1 MISGRNPGSAA
12 FGYEGAATPESPFL
26 GFTETGVSWHK
37 LIRTAYKAHGQA
49 DGNATLQTLFIDHD
63 FLTYHEDQS
72 GEFGTTYTFVYWQVN
87 QTLPTAFEDIHLNNR
102 DVRANLTLAWRKGEA
117 IQAARTRADQLLKTY
132 VDAGDQQA
140 SFAAVLPEADA
151 VQSFMTAPVTFL
163 RASPT
168 SGPRGG
174 MQIGLQSNT
183 INRELTAGQIAE
195 NEKTSDFSEM
205 HSPRQIPDIYDA
217 IAGQESGASLMFTKM
232 EIGKQSVMVIPDST
246 ARFFYVVRKIET
258 IKSQGA
264 DPPPANSIDG
274 FRNMVQYLR
283 SGTMGS
289 GDFSQIMNAGATD
302 TMYRGGQQAP
312 GTAGMIS
319 NAFMS
324 YLRQAHSFN
333 TDFNQ

>member
-1 MISGRNPGSAA
+1 MISGRNPGSEA
-12 FGYEGAATPESPFL
+12 FGYEGTVTPESPFL
-26 GFTETGVSWHK
+26 GFTEGGLSWHK
-37 LIRTAYKAHGQA
+37 LIRTAYKAHGQP
-49 DGNATLQTLFIDHD
+49 DGNTTPQTLFIDHD

-87 QTLPTAFEDIHLNNR
+87 QTLPTAFEDIHLDNP
-102 DVRANLTLAWRKGEA
+102 DVRANLTSAWRKGEA

-140 SFAAVLPEADA
+140 SFAAVLPEADVA
-151 VQSFMTAPVTFL
+151 KAFMTAPVTFL
-163 RASPT
+163 NAAPT

-183 INRELTAGQIAE
+183 INKELTAEQIAE
-195 NEKTSDFSEM
+195 NEKISDFNKM

-217 IAGQESGASLMFTKM
+217 IAGQEAGASLMFTKM
-232 EIGKQSVMVIPDST
+232 ETGKQSVMVIPDST

-258 IKSQGA
+258 VHSQDG
-264 DPPPANSIDG
+264 DPPPVNSIDG
-274 FRNMVQYLR
+274 FSNMVQYLR
-283 SGTMGS
+283 SGTMGA

-302 TMYRGGQQAP
+302 TMYRGSQQAP
-312 GTAGMIS
+312 GTARMIS